1 MAVGLDESQEEDIA
15 SYRGQESQIDFSN
28 GTGKGGARGKNV
40 RIWSVRIFFYVFF
53 RKIVVAGK
61 LKRFIKSHVP
71 RKPTIKWG
79 NCILRNKKG
88 FFLSDC

>member
-1 MAVGLDESQEEDIA
+1 M
-15 SYRGQESQIDFSN
+15 F
-28 GTGKGGARGKNV
+28 
-40 RIWSVRIFFYVFF
+40 FF

-79 NCILRNKKG
+79 NCILRNKKKV
-88 FFLSDC
+88 FFLSDSE